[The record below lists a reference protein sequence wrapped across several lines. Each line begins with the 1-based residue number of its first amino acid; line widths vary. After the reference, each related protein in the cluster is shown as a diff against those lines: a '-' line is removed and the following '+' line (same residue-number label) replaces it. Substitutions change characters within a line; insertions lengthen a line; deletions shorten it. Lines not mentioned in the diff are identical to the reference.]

1 MFREHT
7 IQTKKAGNH
16 DGFTIIEVVIAM
28 AIFAIGILA
37 VASLQVATINGNSS
51 ARKIT
56 EAVTLAENRLETMMN
71 LPYAGITDGQA
82 TEGAYTTSWSVA
94 ENVVADN
101 TKFLTVTVT
110 HPKTNENILM
120 QLVIPRNN

>member
-1 MFREHT
+1 MLRKHA

-28 AIFAIGILA
+28 AIFTIGILA

-56 EAVTLAENRLETMMN
+56 EAVTLAENRLETMLN

-110 HPKTNENILM
+110 HPITNENILM

>member
-1 MFREHT
+1 MFRKHA

-28 AIFAIGILA
+28 AIFSIGILA
-37 VASLQVATINGNSS
+37 VASLQVATIKGNSS

-56 EAVTLAENRLETMMN
+56 EAVTLAENRLETMLN

>member
-1 MFREHT
+1 MFRKHA

-28 AIFAIGILA
+28 AIFSIGILA
-37 VASLQVATINGNSS
+37 VASLQVATIKGNSS

-56 EAVTLAENRLETMMN
+56 EAVTLAENRLETMLN

-94 ENVVADN
+94 ENVIADN

>member
-51 ARKIT
+51 ARKT
-56 EAVTLAENRLETMMN
+56 TDAVTLAENRLETMMN
-71 LPYAGITDGQA
+71 VPYAGITGGQA
-82 TEGAYTTSWSVA
+82 TEGAYTISWNVA
-94 ENVVADN
+94 ENAVADN
-101 TKFLTVTVT
+101 TKSLAVTVT
-110 HPKTNENILM
+110 HPISNENILM

>member
-1 MFREHT
+1 MFRKHV

-56 EAVTLAENRLETMMN
+56 EAVTLAENRLETMLN

>member
-1 MFREHT
+1 MLRKHA

-37 VASLQVATINGNSS
+37 VASLQVSTIKGNSS
-51 ARKIT
+51 ARKMT
-56 EAVTLAENRLETMMN
+56 DAVTLAENRLETMLNM
-71 LPYAGITDGQA
+71 PYAGIADGQA
-82 TEGAYTTSWSVA
+82 TEGAYTISWSVA

-101 TKFLTVTVT
+101 TKFLTVAVT
-110 HPKTNENILM
+110 HPISNENILM
-120 QLVIPRNN
+120 QLVIPRKN

>member
-1 MFREHT
+1 MFRKHA
-7 IQTKKAGNH
+7 IQTKKTGNH

-51 ARKIT
+51 ARKMT
-56 EAVTLAENRLETMMN
+56 DAVTLAENRLETMMN
-71 LPYAGITDGQA
+71 LPYAGITGGQA
-82 TEGAYTTSWSVA
+82 AEGAYTISWSVA

>member
-1 MFREHT
+1 MLRKHA

-28 AIFAIGILA
+28 AIFTIGILA
-37 VASLQVATINGNSS
+37 VASLQVVTINGNSS

-56 EAVTLAENRLETMMN
+56 EAVTLAENRLETMLN

>member
-1 MFREHT
+1 MFRKHA
-7 IQTKKAGNH
+7 IQTKKTGNH

-37 VASLQVATINGNSS
+37 VASLQVATIKGNSS
-51 ARKIT
+51 ARKMT
-56 EAVTLAENRLETMMN
+56 DAVTLAENRLETMLN

-82 TEGAYTTSWSVA
+82 TEGAFTISWNVA
-94 ENVVADN
+94 ENVVAAN

-110 HPKTNENILM
+110 HPISNENILM

>member
-1 MFREHT
+1 MFRKHA
-7 IQTKKAGNH
+7 IQTKKTGNH

-37 VASLQVATINGNSS
+37 VASLQVATIKGNSS
-51 ARKIT
+51 TRKMT
-56 EAVTLAENRLETMMN
+56 DAVTLAENRLETMLN

-82 TEGAYTTSWSVA
+82 TEGAFTISWNVA
-94 ENVVADN
+94 ENVVAAN

-110 HPKTNENILM
+110 HPISNENILM